1 MCLSVQE
8 IKKEGWKLEGELK
21 KKQKH
26 DEDWANDSI
35 YSCIIEHF
43 ICTYM
48 FNYYIFF

>member
-1 MCLSVQE
+1 MKVGGG
-8 IKKEGWKLEGELK
+8 IKR